1 MTHGPSSAADSF
13 SNSILSIPA
22 ERNFPG
28 HFLNFSFAPR
38 RVFTC
43 LAFAA
48 ALALAPLPAFAQHG
62 GGGGGG
68 HSGGGG
74 GGHGGFG
81 GSHGGGSHGG
91 SPSGAPGGYGGGS
104 SGSGASGG
112 SGSSAHITSS
122 SRFIG
127 TSTWQPPPSAARGT
141 TGAASSH
148 FIAADEAAA
157 SGTRVAVAPVEPKG
171 MRGPLSA
178 STALRGRPSTMRTTP
193 FASQFVGA
201 PPHVPRF
208 PPRRFQ
214 PVFFDPFFFGFGGC
228 FGPFFFGCGGF
239 GGGFFGLGYGYGYC
253 DPYWGCPGFSYYNGG
268 YYGNQIYNDSTNGGG
283 YENTPS
289 NEFNPSR
296 YAYPPEEPAYV
307 GGGSSSDTSV
317 VLFLKDG
324 TVYAVTEYW
333 VADNKLHYVTN
344 YGGENAI
351 DLDTIDMQRTVDV
364 NAKRGIT
371 ITLRPA
377 PQTQTPP
384 NSPNPDSPNNVQPAP
399 GDVPMEP
406 YPPAPPPDAPPPAN
420 PPPQ

>member
-1 MTHGPSSAADSF
+1 MTQGPSSSARRFLNGTS
-13 SNSILSIPA
+13 SVPA
-22 ERNFPG
+22 KRNFPG
-28 HFLNFSFAPR
+28 HFLNFSFAHTRP
-38 RVFTC
+38 FAA

-48 ALALAPLPAFAQHG
+48 ALALALAPTPAFAQHG

-68 HSGGGG
+68 HGGGGGGGFG

-81 GSHGGGSHGG
+81 GSHGGGGHGG
-91 SPSGAPGGYGGGS
+91 SSGSGAGGYGGGS
-104 SGSGASGG
+104 SGSGGP
-112 SGSSAHITSS
+112 GSSANSGHIASS

-127 TSTWQPPPSAARGT
+127 TSTWLPPPSAVRST
-141 TGAASSH
+141 TGAPSSH
-148 FIAADEAAA
+148 FIPADEAAA
-157 SGTRVAVAPVEPKG
+157 SGTRVAVAPAEPKG
-171 MRGPLSA
+171 IRSPL
-178 STALRGRPSTMRTTP
+178 GPSTTLHGAPSTLRTTP
-193 FASQFVGA
+193 YAAQFVGA

-208 PPRRFQ
+208 PPRQ
-214 PVFFDPFFFGFGGC
+214 PVFFFPFFGFGGC
-228 FGPFFFGCGGF
+228 FGPYLFGCGGFF

-253 DPYWGCPGFSYYNGG
+253 DPYWGCPGYGYYNGG
-268 YYGNQIYNDSTNGGG
+268 YYGNQIYNDSTNGG
-283 YENTPS
+283 YENAPS

-296 YAYPPEEPAYV
+296 YAYPPEAPLNT

-324 TVYAVTEYW
+324 TVYAITDYW
-333 VADNKLHYVTN
+333 VADDKLHYVTN

-351 DLDTIDMQRTVDV
+351 DLGTIDMQRTVDV

-377 PQTQTPP
+377 PQTQAPP
-384 NSPNPDSPNNVQPAP
+384 DAP
-399 GDVPMEP
+399 TEP

>member
-1 MTHGPSSAADSF
+1 MTQGPSSPARRFLSGI
-13 SNSILSIPA
+13 SSIPA
-22 ERNFPG
+22 KRNFPG
-28 HFLNFSFAPR
+28 HFLNFSFAPTG
-38 RVFTC
+38 VFAA

-48 ALALAPLPAFAQHG
+48 ALALAPMAAFAQHG

-74 GGHGGFG
+74 GGFGGGHGGFG

-91 SPSGAPGGYGGGS
+91 APSGSAPGGYGGGS
-104 SGSGASGG
+104 SGSGASGS
-112 SGSSAHITSS
+112 SGSSANSAHITTS

-127 TSTWQPPPSAARGT
+127 TSTWQPPPPAARST
-141 TGAASSH
+141 TAVPSAH
-148 FIAADEAAA
+148 FIPADDAAA

-178 STALRGRPSTMRTTP
+178 STTLRGKPSTLRTTP
-193 FASQFVGA
+193 YAAQFVGA

-208 PPRRFQ
+208 PPRQ
-214 PVFFDPFFFGFGGC
+214 PVFFFPFFGFGGC
-228 FGPFFFGCGGF
+228 FGPFFFGCGAGF
-239 GGGFFGLGYGYGYC
+239 YPGFYGFGYGYC
-253 DPYWGCPGFSYYNGG
+253 DPFWGCPAGFGYGGYYNGG
-268 YYGNQIYNDSTNGGG
+268 YYGNQIYSDSTNGGG
-283 YENTPS
+283 YESAPS
-289 NEFNPSR
+289 NEFNPGR

-364 NAKRGIT
+364 NAKRGVT
-371 ITLRPA
+371 ITLRPT

-384 NSPNPDSPNNVQPAP
+384 DAQ
-399 GDVPMEP
+399 
-406 YPPAPPPDAPPPAN
+406 PPPDEAPAPNAPPPAN